1 MPGLSRKFGGAVSA
15 DAQKRMASLKPYP
28 TLDMWRNPVTRGF
41 ARRLID
47 EEQRKA
53 VEELDFDYR
62 LTDDNIGGVD
72 GVWFEAAGARA
83 DAPVVLFVHGGGFV
97 AGGPAISASIILP
110 VCHLS
115 GCDAFGPDYAL
126 LPEASYPTQI
136 DQVSAV
142 YNALCTEY
150 APRRIILIAESTGAA
165 IALAAMMRWR
175 RDGLTA
181 PLGAVFLSPCIDGMG
196 ASDTHI
202 ALDGRDPLIKSMR
215 GGYMRNLF
223 RFYAPEAALDDPDV
237 SPIYGDF
244 AYLPPILAQAG
255 SREVMLGDAAR
266 LTQAARKAGVDAR
279 LQVFDGMYHRFHAHW
294 SLAET
299 KDAHR
304 DIADFIN
311 AL

>member
-1 MPGLSRKFGGAVSA
+1 MSVFSRRTGDAVSD
-15 DAQKRMASLKPYP
+15 DAKKRIAGLKPYP

-47 EEQRKA
+47 DEWRKA
-53 VEELDFDYR
+53 IGEIDFEYR

-72 GVWFEAAGARA
+72 GVWFEAAGAKPG
-83 DAPVVLFVHGGGFV
+83 APIILFVHGGGFV
-97 AGGPAISASIILP
+97 AGGPAISAPIVLP
-110 VCHLS
+110 SCHLS
-115 GCDAFGPDYAL
+115 GCEAFGPDYSL

-136 DQVSAV
+136 DEISAV
-142 YNALCTEY
+142 YYALCTDYPE
-150 APRRIILIAESTGAA
+150 RRVVLFAESTGAA

-175 RDGLTA
+175 QDGVTA
-181 PLGAVFLSPCIDGMG
+181 PLGAVFLSPCIDGKG

-215 GGYMRNLF
+215 GGYTRNLF

-244 AYLPPILAQAG
+244 TYLPPILAQAG

-266 LTQAARKAGVDAR
+266 LTQTARRAGVDAR

-304 DIADFIN
+304 DIADFITS
-311 AL
+311 L